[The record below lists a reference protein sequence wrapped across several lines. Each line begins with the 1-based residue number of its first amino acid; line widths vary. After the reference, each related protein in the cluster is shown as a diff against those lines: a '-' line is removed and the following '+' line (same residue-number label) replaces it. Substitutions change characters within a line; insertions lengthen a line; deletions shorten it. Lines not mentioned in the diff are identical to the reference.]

1 MLEGQILD
9 DFKKAMKD
17 KDPVRVSTLSFLRS
31 ELKNAAIDKRRD
43 ALEDVDV
50 IAVIRKQIKQH
61 QDSIEKFKA
70 GNRQDLVEKESR
82 ELEILKSYLP
92 QEASENQIRQA
103 IEEAVL
109 KTGAQS
115 IQDMGKVMKELLAKF
130 AGRSDNKLVSELVR
144 ERLAGA

>member
-17 KDPVRVSTLSFLRS
+17 RDSIMVSTLSFLRS
-31 ELKNAAIDKRRD
+31 ELKNVAIDKRRD
-43 ALEDVDV
+43 VLEDAQV

-70 GNRQDLVEKESR
+70 GNRQDLVEKETR

-92 QEASENQIRQA
+92 QAVSEDQIKEA
-103 IEEAVL
+103 IEEEIL
-109 KTGAQS
+109 KTGAQG
-115 IQDMGKVMKELLAKF
+115 IQDVGKVMKELLAKF
-130 AGRSDNKLVSELVR
+130 AGRLDNRLASELVR
-144 ERLAGA
+144 ERLSRR